1 MVLDTSAVVA
11 IALNEPERPA
21 FLQQLV
27 EAGKIFISAA
37 TLVEVAIVLETRVG
51 QAATREME
59 TFLLSLGAEVVS
71 VDRIQAEQAQMAY
84 RRYGKGRHPAALN
97 FGDCFT
103 YALAV
108 VSGEVVLAKGQEF
121 QKAGLRVA

>member
-11 IALNEPERPA
+11 IALNEPERSR
-21 FLQQLV
+21 FLQQIV
-27 EAGKIFISAA
+27 EAGKILISAA
-37 TLVEVAIVLETRVG
+37 TLVEVAIVLENRVG

-71 VDRIQAEQAQMAY
+71 VDLVQAEQAQMAY
-84 RRYGKGRHPAALN
+84 RRYGKGRHPAGLN

-108 VSGEVVLAKGQEF
+108 ISGEVVLAKGQEF
-121 QKAGLRVA
+121 QRAGLRVA